1 MTPKKPTFQFPE
13 EDGKVM
19 LKERLIELNGDLR
32 NIMSEIQNYATMIDE
47 YETTAV
53 LRDYVN
59 TKSQTKM
66 EHEYVVKT
74 HPLFSLLWKFCLEK
88 KHHWFCKL
96 FWNAKVITY
105 TDGDFVTTQE
115 LWENKLR

>member
-1 MTPKKPTFQFPE
+1 MTPKKPPFKFPE
-13 EDGKVM
+13 EEKAM

-32 NIMSEIQNYATMIDE
+32 NIMTEIQNYATIIDE